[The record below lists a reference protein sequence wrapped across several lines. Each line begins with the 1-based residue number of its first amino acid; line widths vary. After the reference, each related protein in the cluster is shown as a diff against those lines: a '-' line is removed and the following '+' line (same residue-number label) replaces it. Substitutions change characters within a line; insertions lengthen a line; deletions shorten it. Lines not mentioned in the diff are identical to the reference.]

1 MVSLTCGLITVDF
14 NFYHALDITGILS
27 AVECNIAFIYASC
40 IHKLLLCLIV
50 AIGESDRAV
59 GREFFVLFLD
69 NDDNTAS
76 SSQNTPL
83 KLYVS
88 AANKDVSFTVT
99 ILSYIGYSS
108 TRTGLQGSIL
118 EFDIP
123 RSAVLQGTTLRRQGR
138 RVLDVCYKA
147 YRAQKILFN

>member
-1 MVSLTCGLITVDF
+1 M
-14 NFYHALDITGILS
+14 
-27 AVECNIAFIYASC
+27 
-40 IHKLLLCLIV
+40 
-50 AIGESDRAV
+50 

-123 RSAVLQGTTLRRQGR
+123 RSAVLQGTTLSRQGR